1 MSYCGVTGRLAIA
14 LIVVTGTVSAQAPS
28 GPLPLAEVARQ
39 AEVAKATTKKATK
52 TYTNADLSPDTRAQQ
67 EPAPAPAGFMSS
79 ALGKVVS
86 AEEMIERSE
95 EKVTAALRDEIP
107 EPQWRARAESLRVQV
122 AKLQTLMAALTK
134 PNDARDAN
142 AGAKAR
148 NDAEVVKI
156 QQGLAAVTKQW
167 ATLEESAR
175 VAKIPTDWLD
185 PRPAQLPR

>member
-1 MSYCGVTGRLAIA
+1 MRVCAITGSVVIVLIA
-14 LIVVTGTVSAQAPS
+14 VTGTASAQQPS
-28 GPLPLAEVARQ
+28 GQQPLADVARQ

-52 TYTNADLSPDTRAQQ
+52 TYTNADLSPDTKAQP
-67 EPAPAPAGFMSS
+67 EPAPASAGFMSS

-86 AEEMIERSE
+86 AEEMIKRSE
-95 EKVTAALRDEIP
+95 EKVTAALRDEVP
-107 EPQWRARAESLRVQV
+107 EPQWRARAESIRVQI

-148 NDAEVVKI
+148 NDAEVAKI

-185 PRPAQLPR
+185 PRPAR